1 MMTLSKRKNKA
12 DFTQRLLNLIS
23 EPEFIKFEHILS
35 EPNFFKIVGRTHYER
50 WHSSFFGWL
59 LDVNGS
65 HLLSDYVL
73 RRFLLLLFDEKCLKP
88 SNHSGQFLVNI
99 LPIAELLEVQVSPN
113 ENISSETS
121 VIGIG
126 RFDIFLSAQY
136 IDDNGNAGKLN
147 IIFELKIDS
156 KPNGIQSAKYADWLF
171 SNHPTDVNFLIY
183 LTPGLLHDS
192 KSTVGDERWYC
203 LDYQLLNDKL
213 LFPLLDHP
221 NLNDKVKPFIIQY
234 IKNLKT
240 RYKGVKMAI
249 TSEEK
254 NLALALYEKYSDV
267 FDSIYD
273 ALVSTGA
280 IDFST
285 SDIGANK
292 GRATGRLAVKID
304 NKIFSN
310 ETVRLLFED
319 VLKYIV
325 EKDYVTKV
333 PLPWG
338 LSKSRYILTNEQP
351 PLHPNGKP
359 FFYPVSFKG
368 YTIESHYARDRAIKV
383 LSDLCEKLEIEFE
396 SIETQ

>member
-1 MMTLSKRKNKA
+1 
-12 DFTQRLLNLIS
+12 
-23 EPEFIKFEHILS
+23 
-35 EPNFFKIVGRTHYER
+35 
-50 WHSSFFGWL
+50 
-59 LDVNGS
+59 
-65 HLLSDYVL
+65 
-73 RRFLLLLFDEKCLKP
+73 
-88 SNHSGQFLVNI
+88 
-99 LPIAELLEVQVSPN
+99 
-113 ENISSETS
+113 
-121 VIGIG
+121 
-126 RFDIFLSAQY
+126 
-136 IDDNGNAGKLN
+136 
-147 IIFELKIDS
+147 
-156 KPNGIQSAKYADWLF
+156 
-171 SNHPTDVNFLIY
+171 
-183 LTPGLLHDS
+183 
-192 KSTVGDERWYC
+192 
-203 LDYQLLNDKL
+203 
-213 LFPLLDHP
+213 
-221 NLNDKVKPFIIQY
+221 
-234 IKNLKT
+234 
-240 RYKGVKMAI
+240 MAI